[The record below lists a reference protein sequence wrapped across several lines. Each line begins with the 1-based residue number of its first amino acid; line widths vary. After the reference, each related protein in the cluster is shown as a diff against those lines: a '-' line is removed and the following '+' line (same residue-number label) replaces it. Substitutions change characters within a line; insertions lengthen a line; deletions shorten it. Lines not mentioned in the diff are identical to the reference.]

1 MANLWSAQNNPLAA
15 KLNRMQARNPM
26 NIKKDLIEVLI
37 FLVCVVLYVF
47 FQKQISGKYFFIIPA
62 IILCGLSLRWD
73 YRADNRIL
81 KTYGIRTDNL
91 KEATR
96 RSAAIFG
103 PMAIAILAIF
113 PFTDNP
119 KPPPYFYFTIFL
131 YPLWGLAQQFMFQSF
146 FHSRLLKLGV
156 APWSI
161 FICALVFTFVHLNSE
176 KLLIFALIGGL
187 SFSYSFYRCPNIL
200 PLGIAHGIL
209 GAMVYY
215 LLLGKDPLKH
225 FF

>member
-1 MANLWSAQNNPLAA
+1 MNNKKNLVE
-15 KLNRMQARNPM
+15 
-26 NIKKDLIEVLI
+26 ILI
-37 FLVCVVLYVF
+37 FLAFVVLYMVF
-47 FQKQISGKYFFIIPA
+47 RKGISGKYYFIIPA
-62 IILCGLSLRWD
+62 IVLCALSIRWD
-73 YRADNRIL
+73 YRADKGIL

-96 RSAAIFG
+96 LSALCFG
-103 PMAIAILAIF
+103 PMAVVILAIF

-119 KPPPYFYFTIFL
+119 KPPFYFYFTIFL

-146 FHSRLLKLGV
+146 FHSRLLKLGL

-161 FICALVFTFVHLNSE
+161 VICTLVFTFVHWNSE
-176 KLLIFALIGGL
+176 KLRIFTFIGGIF
-187 SFSYSFYRCPNIL
+187 FSYSFYRCPNIL

-215 LLLGKDPLKH
+215 LLLGKDPLRH

>member
-1 MANLWSAQNNPLAA
+1 
-15 KLNRMQARNPM
+15 MQAPNHM
-26 NIKKDLIEVLI
+26 NNKKDLVEILI
-37 FLVCVVLYVF
+37 FLAFVVLYMVF
-47 FQKQISGKYFFIIPA
+47 RKEISGKYYFIIPA
-62 IILCGLSLRWD
+62 IVLCALSIRWD
-73 YRADNRIL
+73 YRADKGIL

-96 RSAAIFG
+96 LSVLFFS
-103 PMAIAILAIF
+103 PMAIVILAIF

-119 KPPPYFYFTIFL
+119 KPPIYFYFTIFL

-146 FHSRLLKLGV
+146 FHSRLLKLGL

-161 FICALVFTFVHLNSE
+161 VICTLVFTFVHWNSE
-176 KLLIFALIGGL
+176 KLRIFTFIGGIF
-187 SFSYSFYRCPNIL
+187 FSYSFYRCPNIL
-200 PLGIAHGIL
+200 PLGFAHGIL

-215 LLLGKDPLKH
+215 LILGKDPLRH

>member
-1 MANLWSAQNNPLAA
+1 
-15 KLNRMQARNPM
+15 MQARNHR
-26 NIKKDLIEVLI
+26 NIKKNLVEILI
-37 FLVCVVLYVF
+37 FLVFVVLYMVF
-47 FQKQISGKYFFIIPA
+47 RKEISGKYYFIIPA
-62 IILCGLSLRWD
+62 IVLCALSIRWD
-73 YRADNRIL
+73 YRADKGVL

-96 RSAAIFG
+96 LSAFFFG
-103 PMAIAILAIF
+103 PMAVVILAIF

-119 KPPPYFYFTIFL
+119 KPPFYFYFTIFL

-146 FHSRLLKLGV
+146 FHSRLLKLGL

-161 FICALVFTFVHLNSE
+161 VICTLVFTLVHWNSE
-176 KLLIFALIGGL
+176 KLRIFTFIGGIF
-187 SFSYSFYRCPNIL
+187 FSYSFYRCPNIL
-200 PLGIAHGIL
+200 PLGVAHGIL

-215 LLLGKDPLKH
+215 LLLGKDPLRH

>member
-1 MANLWSAQNNPLAA
+1 
-15 KLNRMQARNPM
+15 MQTRNHI
-26 NIKKDLIEVLI
+26 NVNKDLIEVLI
-37 FLVCVVLYVF
+37 FLVFVVVYVLF
-47 FQKQISGKYFFIIPA
+47 RKEISGKYYFIIPA
-62 IILCGLSLRWD
+62 VVLCGLSLRRD
-73 YRADNRIL
+73 YRVDKDVL

-96 RSAAIFG
+96 WSVAFFV
-103 PMAIAILAIF
+103 PMALAILAIF

-119 KPPPYFYFTIFL
+119 KPPAYFYYTIFL

-146 FHSRLLKLGV
+146 FHSRLLKLGT

-161 FICALVFTFVHLNSE
+161 FICALVFTFVHVNSE
-176 KLLIFALIGGL
+176 NLLIFALIGGL
-187 SFSYSFYRCPNIL
+187 FFSYSFYRCPNIL
-200 PLGIAHGIL
+200 PLGIIHGIL
-209 GAMVYY
+209 GAMIYY